1 MQRLERRCL
10 VAGRLLI
17 KEAAVRVQLF
27 DKVDM
32 SQNVRLFGG
41 DFLHLGKIGLHCCQ
55 RVTVKIVI
63 DAVPQILGAEIDLV
77 VFAGIFAVQMVRAAD
92 PVIKAFGRALAQ
104 QVPLDAAQDVHL
116 APVLVF
122 QLGNSGA
129 VLRGAAGGH
138 AVFVV
143 GRCVAVAAEPKG
155 GQPLRT
161 GGTGHLLQGVLAVTQ
176 SRVAMY
182 AGFSVICHR
191 LLTASFPA

>member
-1 MQRLERRCL
+1 
-10 VAGRLLI
+10 
-17 KEAAVRVQLF
+17 
-27 DKVDM
+27 M

-41 DFLHLGKIGLHCCQ
+41 DLLHLGKIGLHCCQ
-55 RVTVKIVI
+55 RVAVKIVV

-77 VFAGIFAVQMVRAAD
+77 VFLGVLAVQMVCAAD
-92 PVIKAFGRALAQ
+92 PVIKALGRALAQ
-104 QVPLDAAQDVHL
+104 QIPLDAAQDIHL

-122 QLGNSGA
+122 QLGDGGA

-138 AVFVV
+138 AVFAV
-143 GRCVAVAAEPKG
+143 GRCVAVAGKPKG
-155 GQPLRT
+155 GQPLCT
-161 GGTGHLLQGVLAVTQ
+161 GGTRHLLQGVLAVTQ